1 MASGNDDKA
10 AESTY
15 GGFLT
20 MFKWGAI
27 ITALVTV
34 LVITLIS
41 G

>member
-1 MASGNDDKA
+1 MASGNDIKA

-20 MFKWGAI
+20 MLKWGSI
-27 ITALVTV
+27 VTALVTV
-34 LVITLIS
+34 LVIALIS

>member
-1 MASGNDDKA
+1 MASGHDHKV

-20 MFKWGAI
+20 MLKWGSI
-27 ITALVTV
+27 VTALVTV